1 MAEYIPII
9 AVIALLV
16 MFAASFIGPWVGER
30 LIDPSVALDEN
41 ACPTGWDLA
50 SAGFDADKKNGKDA
64 NKNGDPYVCVK
75 EIPGNGNGNNGAG
88 YNIKDNNRGPSS

>member
-30 LIDPSVALDEN
+30 LIDPTVALDED
-41 ACPTGWDLA
+41 ACPTGWDVTN
-50 SAGFDADKKNGKDA
+50 AGFEPGKKNGKDVD
-64 NKNGDPYVCVK
+64 KNGDSFVCVK
-75 EIPGNGNGNNGAG
+75 KIPGNGNNGAG